1 MPHGIAEHTQVAALT
16 ERQPLQAMRTDTYTC
31 DLIRQALLVKPSGN
45 PNNFTD
51 KITKDI
57 PITVV
62 IVIFVSNTRKS
73 EEDVMLPGKLGEVAR
88 EFLRDWQVIIRPLL
102 DQDLPLTNNLAE
114 RALRHWV
121 IARKISHGTRSAKG
135 TRAFALLASLIDT
148 SRLRGGS
155 AWDFLTD
162 AIHAARHRLPMPP
175 LPTPEGV

>member
-1 MPHGIAEHTQVAALT
+1 MVNGQV
-16 ERQPLQAMRTDTYTC
+16 QPPLSKNAFVFWSGEVRELRSQAMLK
-31 DLIRQALLVKPSGN
+31 LIGQLFAHRAQTVPSDAAWLPAQQELPLTGLKN
-45 PNNFTD
+45 LCEQHQ
-51 KITKDI
+51 
-57 PITVV
+57 TV
-62 IVIFVSNTRKS
+62 
-73 EEDVMLPGKLGEVAR
+73 PGKLGEVAR

-148 SRLRGGS
+148 SRLRGAS

-175 LPTPEGV
+175 LPKPEQGV